1 MFDFLNFKSV
11 SDRKAEAG
19 VEATF
24 RHGHTVWDS
33 ADVERRTSLLRRVID
48 IQDDRLFLAYV
59 HAPWSQIP
67 NEIQVKLA
75 LAVMAQEETH
85 ALTIKMDRI
94 SALGHKA
101 GETVA
106 RRFSAEQF
114 SEFFGQKPLAPTAP
128 SWPSENRIVGSYQA
142 WEKGGKEGLRDW
154 LKENKLPN
162 WNSEEAL
169 GTWYALGR
177 FCFLISIGSLE
188 DVRDADMNS
197 LIVSGEGGLLATW
210 RMPESA
216 MRRFEHFN
224 GTKLADAYSVYKLI
238 NNGEMFSRFFS
249 LFVAEILG
257 NDISFSAND
266 FSNGTLGQLPRGE
279 RVEMDPFLANDVSSM
294 FVKTKQ
300 AIQPYVCLQLSEIY
314 HNFALALRPY

>member
-1 MFDFLNFKSV
+1 MFGFLNSKAASRQKAQV
-11 SDRKAEAG
+11 GAEAM
-19 VEATF
+19 V
-24 RHGHTVWDS
+24 RHGHAVWDS

-48 IQDDRLFLAYV
+48 IKDDRLFLAYV

-67 NEIQVKLA
+67 SDVRVNLA
-75 LAVMAQEETH
+75 LAVIAQEETH
-85 ALTIKMDRI
+85 ALTVKMDRV

-197 LIVSGEGGLLATW
+197 LIVSGEGGLMATW

-216 MRRFEHFN
+216 MRRFDGFN
-224 GTKLADAYSVYKLI
+224 GTKFADAYSVYRSI
-238 NNGEMFSRFFS
+238 NNGEMLGRFFS
-249 LFVAEILG
+249 LFVCEILG
-257 NDISFSAND
+257 NDVSFSPKD
-266 FSNGTLGQLPRGE
+266 FSSGTLGQMLRGE
-279 RVEMDPFLANDVSSM
+279 GVEMDPFLANDISSM
-294 FVKTKQ
+294 FVKTKN

-314 HNFALALRPY
+314 HNFASALRPY